1 MTKVINP
8 LKPIYNENSKV
19 LILGSL
25 PSVTSRK
32 LNFYYSHHQNRFWR
46 ILESVF
52 NEKMKDKKEFLLR
65 NNIAMWDP
73 IKSCEIKASSDASIK
88 NIAVNDINSIVKKSN
103 IKHIICAGS
112 KSYEI
117 YNKYLYKKVK
127 IKAIKL
133 PSTSGANAKF
143 SLEDL
148 IEEYKIIKEVL
159 NQKN

>member
-1 MTKVINP
+1 MIDVIGTLETTQANA
-8 LKPIYNENSKV
+8 I
-19 LILGSL
+19 
-25 PSVTSRK
+25 VTV
-32 LNFYYSHHQNRFWR
+32 
-46 ILESVF
+46 IA
-52 NEKMKDKKEFLLR
+52 LLTAA
-65 NNIAMWDP
+65 NATVHI
-73 IKSCEIKASSDASIK
+73 
-88 NIAVNDINSIVKKSN
+88 KKSN
-103 IKHIICAGS
+103 IKHIFCAGS